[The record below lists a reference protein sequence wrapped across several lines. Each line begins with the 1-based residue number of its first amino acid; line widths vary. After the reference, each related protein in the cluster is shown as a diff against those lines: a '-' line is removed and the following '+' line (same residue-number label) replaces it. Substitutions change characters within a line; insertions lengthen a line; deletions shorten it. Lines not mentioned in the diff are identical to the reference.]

1 MKMER
6 ISIKE
11 ITLDTDCVIS
21 GWVEKIREQKTM
33 QFVVLKDST
42 GSIQVAIEK
51 EKMSDI
57 SKVVSTLTRQSV
69 VRFHGRAIK
78 ADMVKLGQREFI
90 PTSIEVESIAE
101 DMPID
106 EGTSKELKMDYRW
119 VDLRQDKER
128 LIFQIRTYVEM
139 VMREYFIEKGYIEIH
154 SPKITSQ
161 CSEGGADVFTLDYYG
176 QKAYLTQSP
185 QFYKQMAIASG
196 FDKVFEIGAYYRAE
210 KSYTARHTAEATCI
224 DFEIAHVKSHHDV
237 MDVEEEWFI
246 YVLEKVKERY
256 GTEIKEVFD
265 VEVKLPERRIP
276 RLKLSEVFEI
286 FRDTYGLDIAE
297 GDQLDL
303 DPEQEKLICEYA
315 SKYLGSEAVFVTDYP
330 AEARAFYSKKIDGT
344 YDSMSFDLLYRG
356 WEMNS
361 GAVREHRYEELK
373 SQIEEHGVDSAKM
386 ADYLEFFKYGC
397 PPHGGIGF
405 GIERFLAKLLDLP
418 TLKETIFVF
427 RGPSRIKP

>member
-1 MKMER
+1 MKR
-6 ISIKE
+6 IEIKE
-11 ITLDTDCVIS
+11 VKPEVECIIS

-33 QFVVLKDST
+33 QFIVLKDSS
-42 GSIQVAIEK
+42 GSLQVAIEK
-51 EKMSDI
+51 EAQPEI
-57 SKVVSTLTRQSV
+57 AKVVSGLTRQSV
-69 VRFHGRAIK
+69 IRLQGKAIVAEK
-78 ADMVKLGQREFI
+78 VKLGGIEFV
-90 PTSIEVESIAE
+90 PTSIEVESLAK
-101 DMPID
+101 DLPID
-106 EGTSKELKMDYRW
+106 DESGKDLKMDYRW
-119 VDLRQDKER
+119 IDLRQDKER
-128 LIFQIRTYVEM
+128 LIFQIRTYVEA
-139 VMREYFIEKGYIEIH
+139 VMRQYFVDRGYIEIH

-161 CSEGGADVFTLDYYG
+161 CSEGGADVFMLDYYG

-224 DFEIAHVKSHHDV
+224 DFEIAHVKSHHEV

-246 YVLEKVKERY
+246 YVLKNVAEKY
-256 GTEIKEVFD
+256 GEQIKEVFG
-265 VEVKLPERRIP
+265 VEVKVPETKIP
-276 RLKLSEVFEI
+276 RLKLTEVFKI
-286 FRDTYGLDIAE
+286 FKETYGLDIAE

-303 DPEQEKLICEYA
+303 NPDQEKLICEYSA
-315 SKYLGSEAVFVTDYP
+315 QYLGSEAVFITDYP

-344 YDSMSFDLLYRG
+344 FDCMSFDLLYRG

-373 SQIEEHGVDSAKM
+373 QQIEEHGVNSDKM
-386 ADYLEFFKYGC
+386 KDYLDFFKYGC
-397 PPHGGIGF
+397 PTHGGMGF
-405 GIERFLAKLLDLP
+405 GIERFIAKLLDLP

>member
-1 MKMER
+1 MER
-6 ISIKE
+6 ICIKDI
-11 ITLDTDCVIS
+11 ITDTDCTIS
-21 GWVEKIREQKTM
+21 GWIEKIREQKTM
-33 QFVVLKDST
+33 QFVILSDST
-42 GSIQVAIEK
+42 GSIQVTIEK
-51 EKMSDI
+51 EKMPDI
-57 SKVVSTLTRQSV
+57 AKVISSLTRQSV
-69 VRFHGRAIK
+69 VRFRGHAIK
-78 ADMVKLGQREFI
+78 AEMVKLGQIEFV
-90 PTSIEVESIAE
+90 PESIEVESVAE
-101 DMPID
+101 DLPID
-106 EGTSKELKMDYRW
+106 KDSGIELKMDYRW
-119 VDLRQDKER
+119 IDLRQDKQR
-128 LIFQIRTYVEM
+128 LIFQIRTFVEM

-154 SPKITSQ
+154 SPKITLQ

-237 MDVEEEWFI
+237 MDVEEDWFI
-246 YVLEKVKERY
+246 YVLKRIKEKY
-256 GTEIKEVFD
+256 GTEIKKVFD
-265 VEVKLPERRIP
+265 VEVKLPQGKIP
-276 RLKLSEVFEI
+276 RLKLAEVFEI
-286 FRDTYGLDIAE
+286 FKDVYGLDIAE
-297 GDQLDL
+297 VDMLDL
-303 DPEQEKLICEYA
+303 TPDQEKLICDYSA
-315 SKYLGSEAVFVTDYP
+315 KYLGSEAVFVTDYP

-344 YDSMSFDLLYRG
+344 YDSMSFDMLYRG

-361 GAVREHRYEELK
+361 GAVREHRYDVLK
-373 SQIEEHGVDSAKM
+373 EQIEEHGVDSSKM

-418 TLKETIFVF
+418 TLKESIFVF